1 MSFVPR
7 VTPPPYLLYAHFCL
21 PAPGCIYREGKNDGF
36 SQINDE
42 QGRGG
47 AGTVKCYTSEELL
60 SGYNYYQM
68 LKNNLCNF
76 GQNE

>member
-1 MSFVPR
+1 MSFVPH

-21 PAPGCIYREGKNDGF
+21 PGRAVFTWKVNDGF